1 LDLRGYDQQKR
12 GRKTDNDEVWRATT
26 KKNASRKEVEG
37 SISSVVTAGASKVAA
52 ADLSDGS
59 ALDSE
64 QEKPKKTRKKSTAGT
79 TPKPKEDEGGKKKK
93 IKQKRPRKPHRLGY
107 PIKVNENDKDETPSD
122 CKCHDSDKGPFYSR
136 LGSAPNVGE
145 LRKKFMERH

>member
-1 LDLRGYDQQKR
+1 
-12 GRKTDNDEVWRATT
+12 
-26 KKNASRKEVEG
+26 
-37 SISSVVTAGASKVAA
+37 VAA

-122 CKCHDSDKGPFYSR
+122 CKCHG
-136 LGSAPNVGE
+136 
-145 LRKKFMERH
+145 RHRCLPL